1 MREAFKRVARE
12 GSAAGSLDVGDT
24 VTLRVHE
31 NRTTI
36 DDTKLQ
42 VHTEREPILR
52 SGHVEGRHVLGIG
65 EGPMKSPIK
74 FAHVVLKTT
83 RYSEMLEW
91 WQLVLSASVR
101 HGNDFISFLSYD
113 DEHHRLAIVR
123 LPHLKE
129 RDDSL
134 SGVEHFAFTFATL
147 ADLFSKYQQLKA
159 RGITPYWTINHGMN
173 FSAYYR
179 DPDGN
184 QVELQIDAMSPKT
197 ADEFMNSPVFAA
209 NPIGVDVDFD
219 ALIARFEAG
228 ESAESIVSYPGYSPV
243 AT

>member
-31 NRTTI
+31 HRTTI

-42 VHTEREPILR
+42 VHTVGEPILKGER
-52 SGHVEGRHVLGIG
+52 AAGWHVLGKG
-65 EGPMKSPIK
+65 EQAVKSPIK

-91 WQLVLSASVR
+91 WQLVLSATVR

-147 ADLFSKYQQLKA
+147 GDLFSKYQQLKA

-184 QVELQIDAMSPKT
+184 QVELQIDAMSPQT

-219 ALIARFEAG
+219 ALIARFESG
-228 ESAESIVSYPGYSPV
+228 ESAESIVRYPGYSPV
-243 AT
+243 A